1 MRSSLR
7 GAIAIMATLLAV
19 SSASAQLVMLPM
31 QTSFSRGRAS
41 IFVQPRVIPGTFG
54 YSQSYYGFSGG
65 PWNGGFAQW
74 QWGLPV
80 VYSPPPPIIIQNII
94 QAPYGGALP
103 AAAAARNGVV
113 IPPEFDPP
121 AVKAPAKAVRLGPAP
136 KPPEA
141 VIPDPPRPPVPP
153 AGRAEADLI
162 ADNGTKAFADGQY
175 GRALE
180 LFRKAAEIT
189 PNEPSA
195 HYRVAQAQFAR
206 GKYREAVAAIAAGMA
221 LRADWSE
228 ARFTHRSMYWKKPAV
243 FDDHLNAL
251 RQAAT
256 AFPDDPDLL
265 FLLGHQLW
273 FDGQR
278 DEAKAYIQKA
288 RAIGKG
294 QTPADAFVLK

>member
-7 GAIAIMATLLAV
+7 NAIAVLALVLAV

-41 IFVQPRVIPGTFG
+41 IFVQPRIVPVSSYG
-54 YSQSYYGFSGG
+54 YSTGYYGFTGG
-65 PWNGGFAQW
+65 AWNAGFAQW
-74 QWGLPV
+74 WGPPV
-80 VYSPPPPIIIQNII
+80 VYGPPPPIIIQNII
-94 QAPYGGALP
+94 QPPVGGALP
-103 AAAAARNGVV
+103 AEPAARNGVV

-121 AVKAPAKAVRLGPAP
+121 AVKAPAKAARLGPAA

-141 VIPDPPRPPVPP
+141 AVPAPARPAAQPP
-153 AGRAEADLI
+153 GRAEADFI
-162 ADNGTKAFADGQY
+162 TESGTKAFADGQY
-175 GRALE
+175 GRAVE

-206 GKYREAVAAIAAGMA
+206 GKYHEAVAAIAAGMA

-228 ARFTHRSMYWKKPAV
+228 ARFAPRDMYWKKPAA

-251 RQAAT
+251 RHAVT
-256 AFPDDPDLL
+256 AYPDDPDLL

-273 FDGQR
+273 FDGKR
-278 DEAKAYIQKA
+278 DEAKAYILKA

-294 QTPADAFVLK
+294 QTPANAFVLK